1 MKSNSGSRIGRGGF
15 CVRRL
20 AAGFVFCL
28 LLFPKVSDAQAIDQL
43 WFEYSPSYSFASEY
57 KLGMRGSYRTNL
69 EDPRWRSIEVRLM
82 PEKKLNSHF
91 DLLGSLQFL
100 DTKQYKELTS
110 LEIRPT
116 VGVRWHFLPGKRIA
130 SGAMARI
137 EFRNVYKNEA
147 EVWTRTVRPRLRLFA
162 SMPLNEQS
170 MSPDRVFYATS
181 FVEFFFQNDDDIQ
194 ERFSNRLWIRLGL
207 GYKLN
212 KKLKFE
218 LLYNRQDSKNTYGDN
233 FEDLT
238 KENIILFAVR
248 HKLN

>member
-1 MKSNSGSRIGRGGF
+1 MKSSCSSRIVRGGI

-28 LLFPKVSDAQAIDQL
+28 LLFPQVSDAQAIDQL
-43 WFEYSPSYSFASEY
+43 WLEYSPSYSLASEY

-100 DTKQYKELTS
+100 HTRQYQALTS
-110 LEIRPT
+110 TEIRPSI
-116 VGVRWHFLPGKRIA
+116 GARWHFLPGKRVT
-130 SGAMARI
+130 SGLRALV
-137 EFRNVYKNEA
+137 EFRNVYKIEA
-147 EVWTRTVRPRLRLFA
+147 EEWTRTLRPRLRFFA
-162 SMPLNEQS
+162 SVPLNEKS
-170 MSPDRVFYATS
+170 MSADRVFYATS
-181 FVEFFFQNDDDIQ
+181 FVEFFFQNEEDIQ
-194 ERFSNRLWIRLGL
+194 ERFSNRFWFRLGL

-218 LLYNRQDSKNTYGDN
+218 LLFNRQDSKNTINDN